1 MNEDKDR
8 LDYLEQC
15 VHNIGVN
22 RVRPG
27 RETLEQDLVELFTLP
42 SSHVT
47 GRTLREAIDNAIER
61 ARRIGG

>member
-22 RVRPG
+22 RRG
-27 RETLEQDLVELFTLP
+27 SNRDLVELFTLP

-47 GRTLREAIDNAIER
+47 GETLRQAIDR
-61 ARRIGG
+61 AMEIAQIGGME